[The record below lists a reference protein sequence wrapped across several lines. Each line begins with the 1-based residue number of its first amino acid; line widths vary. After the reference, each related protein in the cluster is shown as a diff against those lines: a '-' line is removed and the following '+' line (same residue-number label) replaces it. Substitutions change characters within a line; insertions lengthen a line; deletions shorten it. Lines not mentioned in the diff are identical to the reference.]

1 LVQEPY
7 LDADAA
13 VVVRARTRWRCAGTL
28 ADTGLHRFAFDEPA
42 IRLAGD
48 GPRRGHV
55 AAVSADELW
64 RRAGGASVSVAHG
77 DYALVAGSRLVVAYR
92 GQQALR
98 ELQIASGVLTVANH
112 RNRLRRQGPLPDG
125 RSHAAKPRQAGPA
138 ARWGANRAR
147 LAPRASDGGSDVTSV
162 PGWRLSA
169 PRLRFDAAFP
179 SRAGAQAY
187 QGVRAHGPFDSS
199 RVVLGEGTLL
209 FVFPQAMQAQARRLA
224 EAWLRGVGSFP
235 GFEAMFRVPVAT
247 GQALKSLPVAADL
260 TDLSVA
266 ASAYRRAI
274 SAWSAQQRD
283 ADPLLAL
290 VLVPHSER
298 WQTNRPYDEA
308 KAAFANLGIPSQM
321 VTTELID
328 DGRFGWAVAD
338 IALASF
344 AKLGGIPWTVE
355 APTGDDDLIIGIGR
369 RDVGPEGRRRR
380 IFGYAVTFISNG
392 VYRQTWSFTPA
403 ADEATYLQRL
413 QEAVQAAL
421 TADLEAQ
428 PQTAG
433 HPSIKS
439 HRSPRDRSGPDRNAQ
454 GRRHAA
460 RRLPAPGR
468 HDPVGRPTL
477 TRTPGRPPKAS
488 SRGSGRRALLH
499 AEELTATG
507 PPDGPLLVELDE
519 RSTVDEQAFDKLV
532 GQVFRLAH
540 ANWRGFNAR
549 SKPAT
554 LVYGEEL
561 AGLVGHLADVETWNP
576 DLLRSDLR
584 NRPWFL

>member
-1 LVQEPY
+1 
-7 LDADAA
+7 
-13 VVVRARTRWRCAGTL
+13 
-28 ADTGLHRFAFDEPA
+28 
-42 IRLAGD
+42 
-48 GPRRGHV
+48 
-55 AAVSADELW
+55 VS
-64 RRAGGASVSVAHG
+64 
-77 DYALVAGSRLVVAYR
+77 
-92 GQQALR
+92 
-98 ELQIASGVLTVANH
+98 
-112 RNRLRRQGPLPDG
+112 
-125 RSHAAKPRQAGPA
+125 
-138 ARWGANRAR
+138 
-147 LAPRASDGGSDVTSV
+147 SV
-162 PGWRLSA
+162 PGWRLTP

-179 SRAGAQAY
+179 SRAGSQAY

-199 RVVLGEGTLL
+199 RVSLGDGTLL
-209 FVFPQAMQAQARRLA
+209 FVFPVAMQAQAHRLA
-224 EAWLRGVGSFP
+224 QAWLKGVGSFP

-247 GQALKSLPVAADL
+247 GQALKSLPVATDLGDL
-260 TDLSVA
+260 TTA
-266 ASAYRRAI
+266 AREYRDAI

-298 WQTNRPYDEA
+298 WQTERPYYEA

-321 VTTELID
+321 VTTELIAD
-328 DGRFGWAVAD
+328 EGRFQWAVAD

-355 APTGDDDLIIGIGR
+355 APSGDDDLIVGIGR
-369 RDVGPEGRRRR
+369 RDVGPEGHRRR

-403 ADEATYLQRL
+403 ADETAYLQRL
-413 QEAVQAAL
+413 QDAVQAAL
-421 TADLEAQ
+421 AADLDTD
-428 PQTAG
+428 PQ
-433 HPSIKS
+433 
-439 HRSPRDRSGPDRNAQ
+439 
-454 GRRHAA
+454 
-460 RRLPAPGR
+460 RLVI
-468 HDPVGRPTL
+468 HL
-477 TRTPGRPPKAS
+477 S
-488 SRGSGRRALLH
+488 SRTGHREIEAVRAAMRKTDVTLPTAFLRLDDTILWDAADTDEDTWAAPKGLVARLGPRKALLH

-519 RSTVDEQAFDKLV
+519 RSTVGDETFDEMV
-532 GQVFRLAH
+532 AQVFRLAH

-561 AGLVGHLADVETWNP
+561 AGLVGHLADVDTWNP

>member
-1 LVQEPY
+1 M
-7 LDADAA
+7 
-13 VVVRARTRWRCAGTL
+13 
-28 ADTGLHRFAFDEPA
+28 
-42 IRLAGD
+42 
-48 GPRRGHV
+48 
-55 AAVSADELW
+55 
-64 RRAGGASVSVAHG
+64 
-77 DYALVAGSRLVVAYR
+77 
-92 GQQALR
+92 
-98 ELQIASGVLTVANH
+98 
-112 RNRLRRQGPLPDG
+112 
-125 RSHAAKPRQAGPA
+125 
-138 ARWGANRAR
+138 
-147 LAPRASDGGSDVTSV
+147 TSV
-162 PGWRLSA
+162 PGWRLRA

-199 RVVLGEGTLL
+199 HVVLGEGTLL
-209 FVFPQAMQAQARRLA
+209 FVFPQAMQAQGRRLA
-224 EAWLRGVGSFP
+224 EAWLRGVGGFP

-260 TDLSVA
+260 TDLSA
-266 ASAYRRAI
+266 AAGAYREAI
-274 SAWSAQQRD
+274 GAWSAQPRD

-298 WQTNRPYDEA
+298 WQTDRPYYEA

-321 VTTELID
+321 VTTELIAD
-328 DGRFGWAVAD
+328 EGRFGWAVAD

-355 APTGDDDLIIGIGR
+355 APAGDDDLIIGIGR
-369 RDVGPEGRRRR
+369 RDVGHEGRRRR

-421 TADLEAQ
+421 AADLDAQ
-428 PQTAG
+428 PRRLVIHLSSRTGRREIEAVQTAMATAG
-433 HPSIKS
+433 VTLPTAFLRLDDTILWDAADTDQDTWAAPKGLVA
-439 HRSPRDRSGPDRNAQ
+439 RLGP
-454 GRRHAA
+454 
-460 RRLPAPGR
+460 
-468 HDPVGRPTL
+468 
-477 TRTPGRPPKAS
+477 
-488 SRGSGRRALLH
+488 RRALLH

-519 RSTVDEQAFDKLV
+519 RSTVDEQGFDELV